1 MTTYQPEVIQRFA
14 DRLYAR
20 SATAIVIS
28 TLLGV
33 LVGVAVDPFIHQTL
47 PPNVSN
53 HLPEWSSATLLGVIG
68 LLQGFERAFLLRLQA
83 QTALCQ
89 LQIER
94 NTRPRTTQA
103 TDQPPVSHPNP

>member
-47 PPNVSN
+47 PANLSN
-53 HLPEWSSATLLGVIG
+53 HLPEWSSAALLGLIG

-89 LQIER
+89 LQIEL
-94 NTRPRTTQA
+94 NTRPHPRSS
-103 TDQPPVSHPNP
+103 DNPPPVS